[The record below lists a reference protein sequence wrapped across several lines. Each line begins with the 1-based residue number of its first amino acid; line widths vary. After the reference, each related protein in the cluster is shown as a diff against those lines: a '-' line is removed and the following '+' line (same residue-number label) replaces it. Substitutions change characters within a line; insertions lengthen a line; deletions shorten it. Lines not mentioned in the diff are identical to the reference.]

1 MRQRICFAGER
12 RFGPAEQIRRIVKDN
27 PDAGSMRAATLN
39 RPLHSSGAATVKAS
53 VTKCPKCWAEKAYLD
68 ETKSAAAT
76 VLSYL
81 FVVPM
86 SCQHCFH
93 RFRIS
98 WFSTFGKELHPPA
111 PLRIFPASTG
121 PSYAARQAELVSSQA
136 DPQFAT
142 PGAERKAA

>member
-1 MRQRICFAGER
+1 
-12 RFGPAEQIRRIVKDN
+12 
-27 PDAGSMRAATLN
+27 MRAATLN
-39 RPLHSSGAATVKAS
+39 RPLNSSGAAIVKAS

-93 RFRIS
+93 RFHVS

-111 PLRIFPASTG
+111 PLRVFPASTG
-121 PSYAARQAELVSSQA
+121 PSYAARRAETDS
-136 DPQFAT
+136 PQVEPLT
-142 PGAERKAA
+142 PERKAA